1 MSTPF
6 NLRLMTTADIGAAEQ
21 IRSLIGWNQVAAD
34 WQRLLELDPGGCF
47 VVEWQGD
54 PVGTVTTT
62 AYDTA
67 LGWIGMLLV
76 HPGHRRQGIGT
87 LLLHHA
93 IHSLQQRGVRC
104 IGLDATPAGE
114 VLYARDGFQAVWAL
128 ARWEALST
136 PILPSLD
143 SSITIR
149 AGIGAEAWAQVT
161 ALDTASFGVNRPDL
175 LRSLDR
181 QSALTAVALD
191 LHGQV
196 TALGMLRR
204 GSHAMLLGP
213 LVATTPQGAASL
225 LAYLCNAFP
234 GARFFWDIPEPNQ
247 PACHLA
253 ESMGFKRQRPLTRMI
268 LGQECTLPDPRLLY
282 AIADLATG

>member
-6 NLRLMTTADIGAAEQ
+6 NLRLMTASDIGAAEQ
-21 IRSLIGWNQVAAD
+21 IRSLIGWNQVAED

-47 VVEWQGD
+47 VVEQQGE

-76 HPGHRRQGIGT
+76 HPGRRRQGIGT

-114 VLYARDGFQAVWAL
+114 ILYARDGFQAVWPL
-128 ARWEALST
+128 ARWEAISAPL
-136 PILPSLD
+136 LPAID
-143 SSITIR
+143 ASITIR
-149 AGIGAEAWAQVT
+149 SGIAAEAWAQVI
-161 ALDTASFGVNRPDL
+161 ALDAESFGLNRPDL
-175 LRSLDR
+175 LRSLAR
-181 QSALTAVALD
+181 QSALTAVAYD
-191 LHGQV
+191 PHGQV
-196 TALGMLRR
+196 TAFGMLRR

-213 LVATTPQGAASL
+213 LVATTPQGAANL
-225 LAYLCNAFP
+225 LANLCGAFP
-234 GARFFWDIPEPNQ
+234 GQPFFWDIPEPNQ
-247 PACHLA
+247 SARHLA
-253 ESMGFKRQRPLTRMI
+253 ESIGFRRQRPLTRMI
-268 LGQECTLPDPRLLY
+268 LGKGCTLPKPRLLY